1 MDIWRFF
8 SGHTAHIKACSSQAI
23 PGQTLR
29 QQQQFLLRVL
39 RKLIDIVMKN
49 MLEPWSL
56 VNFLAKKQQSS
67 NLFSN
72 NSTTGRSP
80 GLGSDYGRQFIL
92 RCRGFK
98 SQHRI
103 LDGHDIFCIDFL

>member
-1 MDIWRFF
+1 MDIRRFF

-56 VNFLAKKQQSS
+56 VNFLSKK
-67 NLFSN
+67 
-72 NSTTGRSP
+72 TTNV
-80 GLGSDYGRQFIL
+80 
-92 RCRGFK
+92 K
-98 SQHRI
+98 S
-103 LDGHDIFCIDFL
+103 FLKQ